1 MDRRNFLQAAV
12 AGAVGLHA
20 PGLYAAEKAVDDE
33 SIKDYLFRIR
43 NPDMRHAGDVVA
55 DAKTR
60 ATLASVNQRLT
71 TVRDV
76 VGFGNFNVLSFDE
89 MLEFGRRY
97 SQIGE
102 FTRSELDL
110 LESLFYED
118 ASRYGFFGEKP
129 LGKITERVD
138 LRDVVKIPYTGHYVF
153 SGKSLAL
160 YEKVLKQVG
169 GNLTLTSGVRG
180 VVKQM
185 QLFIAKADAADGNL
199 SLASRSLAPPGY
211 SFHGVGDFD
220 VGIRGWGERN
230 FTDDFASTDEFRS
243 LLDLGYIDIR
253 YPKDNRKGVR
263 FEPWHI
269 KVT

>member
-1 MDRRNFLQAAV
+1 MRGLAGPGKHGWGRRRMRRRAPTTIDIFHLGIETMDRRNFLQAAV
-12 AGAVGLHA
+12 AGAVGLQA
-20 PGLYAAEKAVDDE
+20 PDRTPQRRPWTTNRSRTTCSASA
-33 SIKDYLFRIR
+33 IR
-43 NPDMRHAGDVVA
+43 TCDMPATWWR
-55 DAKTR
+55 TR
-60 ATLASVNQRLT
+60 RPATLASVNQRLT

-129 LGKITERVD
+129 LGRITERVD

-169 GNLTLTSGVRG
+169 GNLTLTSGCAASSSRCSSSSPRPTPQTATSRWHRAHWRHRG
-180 VVKQM
+180 T
-185 QLFIAKADAADGNL
+185 
-199 SLASRSLAPPGY
+199 
-211 SFHGVGDFD
+211 H
-220 VGIRGWGERN
+220 
-230 FTDDFASTDEFRS
+230 FTA
-243 LLDLGYIDIR
+243 
-253 YPKDNRKGVR
+253 
-263 FEPWHI
+263 
-269 KVT
+269 

>member
-1 MDRRNFLQAAV
+1 M
-12 AGAVGLHA
+12 
-20 PGLYAAEKAVDDE
+20 DDE

-110 LESLFYED
+110 LESLFT
-118 ASRYGFFGEKP
+118 RM
-129 LGKITERVD
+129 
-138 LRDVVKIPYTGHYVF
+138 LRDTVSLARNLSARSPSGSTCAMSSRFRITGHYVF

-169 GNLTLTSGVRG
+169 GNLTLTSGCAASSSRCSSSSPGRRRRRQPLAGIALIGATGVLISRRRRFRRG
-180 VVKQM
+180 YQ
-185 QLFIAKADAADGNL
+185 
-199 SLASRSLAPPGY
+199 
-211 SFHGVGDFD
+211 
-220 VGIRGWGERN
+220 GWGERN